1 MPNRLAR
8 ETSPYL
14 QQHARNPVDW
24 YAWGEE
30 ALQAARA
37 QDKPILLSVGYSA
50 CHWCHVM
57 AHESFEDVEV
67 AAVMNRHF
75 INIKVD
81 REERPDLDQI
91 YQLAHQMIS
100 QRSGGWP
107 LTMFLTPEQ
116 EPFFGGTYFPKT
128 PRYGLPG
135 FPDLLVRVAQFY
147 HSDRAEIAR
156 QGEAILSGFAR
167 MQPSVPAHRSEFSA
181 APVDRALENLAA
193 SYDARYGGFGAA
205 PKFPHPTDLELCMR
219 RHAASGIHQGASGIH
234 QGASGIQQGASGVHD
249 GASDVQEDAGAGHG
263 AQQADPLTMAIYTLG
278 RMAVGGIYDQLGG
291 GFCRYSVDAYWLIPH
306 FEKMLYDNGPLLA
319 RYSDARALTRD
330 PLFAEIVGE
339 TAAWTMR
346 EMQSPAGG
354 YYSSLDADSEH
365 EEGKFYVWTP
375 QQVRALLSNEE
386 YAVCA
391 PFYGLEEEANFEGG
405 QWHLHVA
412 RGLEQIANTLGQPV
426 QECGALL
433 AQARAKLFAA
443 REQRI
448 RPGRDEKILTSWNA
462 LMIGGM
468 ARAARVFGRPEWL
481 ASARAALEFI
491 RATLWQ
497 EEGGRARSRLL
508 ATCKDGRA
516 HLNAYLDDYAF
527 LLAALIEL
535 MQTDFQARDL
545 EFAEDLAEALLEQFY
560 DPELGGFFFTSHDHE
575 QLIHRPKPGYDSAT
589 PSGNGVAALALQ
601 RLGHINGE
609 LRYLDAAER
618 TLRLFYPALAQH
630 PNGYTSLLLAL
641 DEAIEPPRVVVLRGP
656 TARLRQWQEVL
667 GQRYLPDTLIL
678 AIPEAAAGLPPL
690 LARSAVP
697 DAVNA
702 WVCQGV
708 TCLPPVDQLETLLD
722 LLKLREIG

>member
-1 MPNRLAR
+1 MPNRLAQ

-14 QQHARNPVDW
+14 QQHAGNPVDW

-57 AHESFEDVEV
+57 AHESFEDAEV
-67 AAVMNRHF
+67 AAVMNKHF
-75 INIKVD
+75 VNIKVD

-91 YQLAHQMIS
+91 YQLAHQMMS
-100 QRSGGWP
+100 QRAGGWP
-107 LTMFLTPEQ
+107 LTMFLTPAQ
-116 EPFFGGTYFPKT
+116 APFFGGTYFPKT

-135 FPDLLVRVAQFY
+135 FPDLLLRVAQFY
-147 HSDRAEIAR
+147 HSDRVEITR
-156 QGEAILSGFAR
+156 QGEAIRSGFER
-167 MQPSVPAHRSEFSA
+167 LQPAGPAHHSELSA
-181 APVDRALENLAA
+181 APIDLALEKLAA

-205 PKFPHPTDLELCMR
+205 PKFPHPTDLELCLR
-219 RHAASGIHQGASGIH
+219 HHAASG
-234 QGASGIQQGASGVHD
+234 V
-249 GASDVQEDAGAGHG
+249 EKDAGGEHT
-263 AQQADPLTMAIYTLG
+263 AQDADPLRMAIFTLG
-278 RMAVGGIYDQLGG
+278 RMAAGGIHDQLGG

-319 RYSDARALTRD
+319 RYSDAWALTRD
-330 PLFAEIVGE
+330 PLFADVVDE

-346 EMQSPAGG
+346 EMQSAAGG

-375 QQVRALLSNEE
+375 EQVRALLSDDE
-386 YAVCA
+386 YVVCA
-391 PFYGLEEEANFEGG
+391 PFYALTDAANFEGEY
-405 QWHLHVA
+405 WHLHVA
-412 RGLEQIANTLGQPV
+412 RGLDEIANSLGKPAP
-426 QECGALL
+426 ECGALL

-462 LMIGGM
+462 LMIAGM

-491 RATLWQ
+491 RRTLWR
-497 EEGGRARSRLL
+497 EVEGSARARLL
-508 ATCKDGRA
+508 ATSKDGRA

-535 MQTDFQARDL
+535 MQTDFQSRDL
-545 EFAEDLAEALLEQFY
+545 EFAEDLAEALLQQFC

-601 RLGHINGE
+601 RLGHITGE
-609 LRYLDAAER
+609 SRYLDAALR
-618 TLRLFYPALAQH
+618 TLQLFYPALAQH
-630 PNGYTSLLLAL
+630 PNGYSSLLMAL
-641 DEAIEPPRVVVLRGP
+641 EEAIEPPRVVVLRGP
-656 TARLRQWQEVL
+656 PALLRQWQDVL
-667 GQRYLPDTLIL
+667 DQRYLPATLIL
-678 AIPEAAAGLPPL
+678 AVPEGPAGLSPL
-690 LARSAVP
+690 LAKPALP
-697 DAVNA
+697 GAVNA

-708 TCLPPVDQLETLLD
+708 RCLPPVDKLEMLLD
-722 LLKLREIG
+722 LLKPGEIG

>member
-14 QQHARNPVDW
+14 QQHAGNPVDW
-24 YAWGEE
+24 YAWGED

-57 AHESFEDVEV
+57 AHESFEDAAV
-67 AAVMNRHF
+67 AALMNRYF

-116 EPFFGGTYFPKT
+116 KPFFGGTYFPKS

-135 FPDLLVRVAQFY
+135 FPELLQRVAQFY
-147 HSDRAEIAR
+147 RSERAQIAR
-156 QGEAILSGFAR
+156 QGEAIVAGFER
-167 MQPSVPAHRSEFSA
+167 MQAASPAEGAAFSA
-181 APVDRALENLAA
+181 DPIDLALDNLTN
-193 SYDARYGGFGAA
+193 SFDARYGGFGAA
-205 PKFPHPTDLELCMR
+205 PKFPRPTDLELCLR
-219 RHAASGIHQGASGIH
+219 RHASMRT
-234 QGASGIQQGASGVHD
+234 QQGALDVKPD
-249 GASDVQEDAGAGHG
+249 ARGAEAARQS
-263 AQQADPLTMAIYTLG
+263 DPLNMAIYTLG

-319 RYSDARALTRD
+319 RYSDAWALTRD
-330 PLFAEIVGE
+330 PLFAEVAEE
-339 TAAWTMR
+339 TAVWTMR
-346 EMQSPAGG
+346 EMQSPEGG

-375 QQVRALLSNEE
+375 QQVRALLSDTE

-391 PFYGLEEEANFEGG
+391 PFYGLDREANFEGS

-412 RGLEQIANTLGQPV
+412 RGLDDIAQATGQPV
-426 QECGALL
+426 EKCSGFLASARVKLL
-433 AQARAKLFAA
+433 AA

-462 LMIGGM
+462 LMIEGM

-481 ASARAALEFI
+481 ASARASLDFI
-491 RATLWQ
+491 RATLWREKQ
-497 EEGGRARSRLL
+497 GPARAHLL
-508 ATCKDGRA
+508 ATAKDGRA

-527 LLAALIEL
+527 LLSALVEL
-535 MQTDFQARDL
+535 IQAEFYSRDL
-545 EFAEDLAEALLEQFY
+545 EFAVDLAEALLEQFH
-560 DPELGGFFFTSHDHE
+560 DPDAGGFFFTSHDHE
-575 QLIHRPKPGYDSAT
+575 KLIHRHKPGYDSAT

-601 RLGHINGE
+601 RLGHITGE
-609 LRYLDAAER
+609 SRYLDAAER
-618 TLRLFYPALAQH
+618 TLQLFYPALAQH
-630 PNGYTSLLLAL
+630 PSACASLLMAL
-641 DEAIEPPRVVVLRGP
+641 EEAMAPPRVVVLRGP
-656 TARLRQWQEVL
+656 EAQMQQWRRILDQA
-667 GQRYLPDTLIL
+667 YLPAALIL
-678 AIPEAAAGLPPL
+678 AIAPATTGLPPV
-690 LARSAVP
+690 LAKPVVAE
-697 DAVNA
+697 AVNA

-708 TCLPPVDQLETLLD
+708 TCLPPVDTVEMLLD
-722 LLKLREIG
+722 ILKADKLG